1 VGSKLFYDGLEMW
14 IVSIYDGFVKL
25 SCGLICDVYDDINNH
40 YKLPVLSHFFFDKR
54 FPCFT

>member
-40 YKLPVLSHFFFDKR
+40 YKLPVLSHFFF
-54 FPCFT
+54 